1 MRPPSPDSTG
11 PPPRQQRVGGSTS
24 TVDPVGHPWP
34 PLSPIGGG
42 ASSQS
47 LPTVREPV
55 GISVPG
61 RRLSPQRPLDQV
73 HYLTSR
79 PPPHCCLPLGL
90 RSLRCVSLSLNL
102 TCCCLTSSPLP
113 CIDARTRWR
122 TRVQLL
128 SVPCPNLRH
137 I

>member
-42 ASSQS
+42 ASSQP
-47 LPTVREPV
+47 LPMVREPV

-61 RRLSPQRPLDQV
+61 QETEPPAASRSGPLPDKKALASLLSATRAAVAEVREFEFEFDLLLLDQFP
-73 HYLTSR
+73 S
-79 PPPHCCLPLGL
+79 
-90 RSLRCVSLSLNL
+90 SLHRC
-102 TCCCLTSSPLP
+102 
-113 CIDARTRWR
+113 
-122 TRVQLL
+122 
-128 SVPCPNLRH
+128 
-137 I
+137 